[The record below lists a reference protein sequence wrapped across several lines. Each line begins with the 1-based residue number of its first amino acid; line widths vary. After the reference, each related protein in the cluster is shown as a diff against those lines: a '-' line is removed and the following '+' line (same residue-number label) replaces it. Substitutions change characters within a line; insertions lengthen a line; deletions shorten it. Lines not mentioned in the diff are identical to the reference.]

1 MPIRST
7 SSALCLPKIEMRK
20 SKTPSVKFLP
30 RIINPV
36 KIAETVIFSAE
47 ESVRKAGAIL
57 ADNMPWME
65 CSELNDPLKVSN
77 YRSDQATVFLLD
89 DTSMAFVDSEKIH
102 KNNRD
107 AVIALLSSNE
117 LIHRSPPSVAERK
130 YPFTS
135 RADLI
140 FAVNN
145 QEFLPDSIVTS
156 VVRCAEDLLNIE
168 KYSHARRYIFL
179 IVDDEPR
186 WFSQFLPVLYNIIGQ
201 RADVKVT
208 RTHEETMRFLF
219 GVEYEDQIDRESYL
233 SQGHGDDVVCLI
245 TDVFFPQGQDLHSQA
260 GVDLIRL
267 MKTYYPRIPAIIAS
281 KAREAEDLNELAF
294 ILPKGDPG
302 SIETLRTYIHDYTGI
317 GDFLV
322 ADEEGKVIYRA
333 KHIRELYKVVKKAEK
348 DTAEASNLRNLLE
361 DYGSRDSFST
371 WLYMHGFRELAD
383 RLRPIQSTGKEMIA
397 VLEHHLKKE
406 IRRIEKIPFV
416 IDQAEIFGLPDLL
429 EEFRRANPA
438 KIQKLS
444 DTDAFSNWLDLKCY
458 PDLAKELR
466 PIHGSGKKLRE
477 TLVELVEKWIEK
489 DKLK

>member
-1 MPIRST
+1 MTIT
-7 SSALCLPKIEMRK
+7 
-20 SKTPSVKFLP
+20 KFVP

-36 KIAETVIFSAE
+36 KITRVVIFSAE
-47 ESVRKAGAIL
+47 ESVRKVVGRL
-57 ADNMPWME
+57 EENMPWIE
-65 CSELNDPLKVSN
+65 CCVFGDPLSVSN
-77 YRSDQATVFLLD
+77 YQSDQAVVFLLD
-89 DTSMAFVDSEKIH
+89 DTSIAFVDSEKIH
-102 KNNRD
+102 KNNKD
-107 AVIALLSSNE
+107 AVIVLLSSND
-117 LIHRSPPSVAERK
+117 LIHRSPPSVAEEK
-130 YPFTS
+130 YPFTT

-140 FAVNN
+140 FAVNTTK
-145 QEFLPDSIVTS
+145 FLSNRIVTS

-208 RTHEETMRFLF
+208 RTHEETLQFIF
-219 GVEYEDQIDRESYL
+219 GVEHESKIDEKNYL
-233 SQGHGDDVVCLI
+233 TQGHGDDVVCLI
-245 TDVFFPQGQDLHSQA
+245 TDVFFPQGENLESKA

-267 MKTYYPRIPAIIAS
+267 INTYYPRIPAIIAS
-281 KAREAEDLNELAF
+281 KAKEAENLSELAF

-302 SIETLRTYIHDYTGI
+302 SIQTLKSYIHDYTGI

-322 ADEEGKVIYRA
+322 NDKDGNVLFRA
-333 KHIRELYKVVKKAEK
+333 RHIRELYDIVKKAEK
-348 DTAEASNLRNLLE
+348 ETAPARYLRDLLE
-361 DYGSRDSFST
+361 DYGKKDSFST

-397 VLEHHLKKE
+397 VLERYLKKE

-458 PDLAKELR
+458 PELAKELR
-466 PIHGSGKKLRE
+466 PIHGSGEKLRK

>member
-1 MPIRST
+1 MTIT
-7 SSALCLPKIEMRK
+7 
-20 SKTPSVKFLP
+20 KFVP

-36 KIAETVIFSAE
+36 KITRAVIFSAE
-47 ESVRKAGAIL
+47 ESVRKAVGAL
-57 ADNMPWME
+57 EENMPWIE
-65 CSELNDPLKVSN
+65 CCVFGDPLSVSN
-77 YRSDQATVFLLD
+77 YQSDQAAVFLLD
-89 DTSMAFVDSEKIH
+89 DTSIAFVDSEKIH
-102 KNNRD
+102 KNNKD
-107 AVIALLSSNE
+107 AVIVLLSSND
-117 LIHRSPPSVAERK
+117 LIHRSPPSVAEEK
-130 YPFTS
+130 YPFTT

-140 FAVNN
+140 FAVNTT
-145 QEFLPDSIVTS
+145 EFLSNRIVTS

-219 GVEYEDQIDRESYL
+219 GVEHESKIDENNYL
-233 SQGHGDDVVCLI
+233 TQGHGDDVVCLI
-245 TDVFFPQGQDLHSQA
+245 TDVFFPQGENLESKA

-267 MKTYYPRIPAIIAS
+267 INTYYPRIPAIIAS
-281 KAREAEDLNELAF
+281 KAKEAENLSELAF

-302 SIETLRTYIHDYTGI
+302 SIQTLRSYIHDYTGI

-322 ADEEGKVIYRA
+322 NDKDGKVLFRA
-333 KHIRELYKVVKKAEK
+333 RHIRELYDIVKKAEK
-348 DTAEASNLRNLLE
+348 ETAPARYLRDLLE
-361 DYGSRDSFST
+361 DYGKKDSFST

-458 PDLAKELR
+458 PELAKELR
-466 PIHGSGKKLRE
+466 PIHGSGEKLRE

>member
-1 MPIRST
+1 MTIT
-7 SSALCLPKIEMRK
+7 
-20 SKTPSVKFLP
+20 KFVP

-36 KIAETVIFSAE
+36 KITRAVIFSAE
-47 ESVRKAGAIL
+47 ESVRKVVGRL
-57 ADNMPWME
+57 EENMPWIE
-65 CSELNDPLKVSN
+65 CCVFGDPLSVSN
-77 YRSDQATVFLLD
+77 YQSDQAVVFLLD
-89 DTSMAFVDSEKIH
+89 DTSIAFVDSEKIH
-102 KNNRD
+102 KNNKD
-107 AVIALLSSNE
+107 AVIVLLSSND
-117 LIHRSPPSVAERK
+117 LIHRSPPSVAEEK
-130 YPFTS
+130 YPFTT

-140 FAVNN
+140 FAVNTTK
-145 QEFLPDSIVTS
+145 FLSNRIVTS

-208 RTHEETMRFLF
+208 RTHEETLQFIF
-219 GVEYEDQIDRESYL
+219 GVEHESKIDEKNYL
-233 SQGHGDDVVCLI
+233 TQGHGDDVVCLI
-245 TDVFFPQGQDLHSQA
+245 TDVFFPQGENLESKA

-267 MKTYYPRIPAIIAS
+267 INTYYPRIPAIIAS
-281 KAREAEDLNELAF
+281 KAKEAENLSELAF

-302 SIETLRTYIHDYTGI
+302 SIQTLKSYIHDYTGI

-322 ADEEGKVIYRA
+322 NDKDGNVLFRA
-333 KHIRELYKVVKKAEK
+333 RHIRELYDIVKKAEK
-348 DTAEASNLRNLLE
+348 ETAPARYLRDLLE
-361 DYGSRDSFST
+361 DYGKKDSFST

-397 VLEHHLKKE
+397 VLIRHLKKE

-458 PDLAKELR
+458 PELAKELR
-466 PIHGSGKKLRE
+466 PIHGSGEKLRK

>member
-1 MPIRST
+1 MTIT
-7 SSALCLPKIEMRK
+7 
-20 SKTPSVKFLP
+20 KFVP

-36 KIAETVIFSAE
+36 KITRAVIFSAE
-47 ESVRKAGAIL
+47 ESVRKVVGRL
-57 ADNMPWME
+57 EENMPWIE
-65 CSELNDPLKVSN
+65 CCVFGDPLSVSN
-77 YRSDQATVFLLD
+77 YQSDQAVVFLLD
-89 DTSMAFVDSEKIH
+89 DTSIAFVDSEKIH
-102 KNNRD
+102 KNNKD
-107 AVIALLSSNE
+107 AVIVLLSSND
-117 LIHRSPPSVAERK
+117 LIHRSPPSVAEEK
-130 YPFTS
+130 YPFTT

-140 FAVNN
+140 FAVNTTK
-145 QEFLPDSIVTS
+145 FLSNRIVTS

-208 RTHEETMRFLF
+208 RTHEETLQFIF
-219 GVEYEDQIDRESYL
+219 GVEHESKIDEKNYL
-233 SQGHGDDVVCLI
+233 TQGHGDDVVCLI
-245 TDVFFPQGQDLHSQA
+245 TDVFFPQGENLESKA

-267 MKTYYPRIPAIIAS
+267 INTYYPRIPAIIAS
-281 KAREAEDLNELAF
+281 KAKEAENLSELAF

-302 SIETLRTYIHDYTGI
+302 SIQTLRSYIHDYTGI

-322 ADEEGKVIYRA
+322 NDKDGNVLFRA
-333 KHIRELYKVVKKAEK
+333 RHIRELYDIVKKAEK
-348 DTAEASNLRNLLE
+348 ETAPARYLRDLLE
-361 DYGSRDSFST
+361 DYGKKDSFST

-397 VLEHHLKKE
+397 VLERYLKKE

-458 PDLAKELR
+458 PELAKELR
-466 PIHGSGKKLRE
+466 PIHGSGEKLRK